1 MLPPLS
7 LSLLPVYLR
16 IPPRFPSSLT
26 RHFSPPFLVRLFEF
40 FFFFLLFFPL
50 LLLPSARM
58 FLRSR
63 NRTTGE
69 YQSVKLVSP
78 RRARN
83 FSEDRGWREGGVR
96 RKEKFVAKF
105 AAPIVIANIFIPSY
119 SFRFSLS
126 IFFLSSMRDDDGK
139 NRSEFRR

>member
-1 MLPPLS
+1 MLPPS
-7 LSLLPVYLR
+7 LS
-16 IPPRFPSSLT
+16 PSSPFICEFLLVFPPPSPAIS
-26 RHFSPPFLVRLFEF
+26 RYFSPPFLVRLFEF
-40 FFFFLLFFPL
+40 FFFFLLFFPPP
-50 LLLPSARM
+50 PSP
-58 FLRSR
+58 LR
-63 NRTTGE
+63 
-69 YQSVKLVSP
+69 
-78 RRARN
+78 
-83 FSEDRGWREGGVR
+83 EDVLAFAEPHHGGIPIGKTRKSASCEEFQRGVR

>member
-1 MLPPLS
+1 
-7 LSLLPVYLR
+7 
-16 IPPRFPSSLT
+16 
-26 RHFSPPFLVRLFEF
+26 
-40 FFFFLLFFPL
+40 
-50 LLLPSARM
+50 M

-126 IFFLSSMRDDDGK
+126 IFFLSFISCEMMTERIVPSLDDDSRILVIAR
-139 NRSEFRR
+139 NI

>member
-1 MLPPLS
+1 
-7 LSLLPVYLR
+7 
-16 IPPRFPSSLT
+16 
-26 RHFSPPFLVRLFEF
+26 
-40 FFFFLLFFPL
+40 
-50 LLLPSARM
+50 M

-96 RKEKFVAKF
+96 RKEKFVSKF